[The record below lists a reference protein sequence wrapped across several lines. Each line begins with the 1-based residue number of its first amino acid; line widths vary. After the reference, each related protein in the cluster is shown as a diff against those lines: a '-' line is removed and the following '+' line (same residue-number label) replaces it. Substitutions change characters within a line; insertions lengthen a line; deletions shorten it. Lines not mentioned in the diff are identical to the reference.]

1 MIGVEYMKKKD
12 TWKSWV
18 FAVIVMILMTIGT
31 IAIIVAI
38 EYGRYLFLAPDGMDF
53 STFYWLD
60 TLRR

>member
-1 MIGVEYMKKKD
+1 MKKKD
-12 TWKSWV
+12 TWQSWF
-18 FAVIVMILMTIGT
+18 FAVIVLILMTIAA
-31 IAIIVAI
+31 IAIVVAV